1 MVKVKVR
8 YFGRIRELTGLR
20 EEEYEV
26 ENATSLA
33 ELLLKHIPE
42 RHNDISR
49 EWRETVF
56 TTVGGEVSMD
66 RDGNPVLRDNYVI
79 LVNGRVRE
87 VSYRLM
93 DGDEVAV
100 LPPVGGG

>member
-1 MVKVKVR
+1 MIKVKVK
-8 YFGRIRELTGLR
+8 YFGKIRELTGVR

-26 ENATSLA
+26 ENASLA

-42 RHNDISR
+42 RHSDISK

-56 TTVGGEVSMD
+56 TTVRGEVAID
-66 RDGNPVLRDNYVI
+66 KNGNPVLRDNYVV
-79 LVNGRVRE
+79 LVNGRVCE
-87 VSYRLM
+87 ISYRLM